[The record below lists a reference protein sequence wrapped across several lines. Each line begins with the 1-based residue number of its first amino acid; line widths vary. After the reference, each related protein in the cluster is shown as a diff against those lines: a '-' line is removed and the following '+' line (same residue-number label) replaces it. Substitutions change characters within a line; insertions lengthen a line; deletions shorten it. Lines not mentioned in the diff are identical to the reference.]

1 MTVTSRQRENALYL
15 DADLALSARTRYAL
29 RAMLALAQ
37 AQHDDAGPLSVDTIA
52 SRHGLPRKFLEKVI
66 ADLRTAG
73 LVGSTRGARGGYT
86 LAHRASEI
94 SLGDIIRAATGPA
107 SRTSRRHQTE
117 SRVDGIAQHLPLVWH
132 ALRTSLHE
140 VLDGTSLESALT
152 GQFGT
157 HRGSSLPTRTHAGGT
172 HVARPRAN

>member
-15 DADLALSARTRYAL
+15 DADLALSARTQYAL

-73 LVGSTRGARGGYT
+73 LVVSTRGARGGYT
-86 LAHRASEI
+86 LAQPASEI
-94 SLGDIIRAATGPA
+94 SVGDIIRAAPNP
-107 SRTSRRHQTE
+107 RR
-117 SRVDGIAQHLPLVWH
+117 G
-132 ALRTSLHE
+132 
-140 VLDGTSLESALT
+140 
-152 GQFGT
+152 
-157 HRGSSLPTRTHAGGT
+157 RGSGQPGRVTARGSQIICPRCGTRFEL
-172 HVARPRAN
+172 R